1 MSDRV
6 VDQLGLRL
14 RERIARSVPAF
25 VHAFRADC
33 LLEAAQVFSAPDLVS
48 WRRLLELPEGAA
60 VPRPAGCR
68 YAASGRGLAALFN
81 ERGEIALDPYETVVV
96 ELR

>member
-1 MSDRV
+1 MHPTPVPSCARHRSTSSDEAGILSDRV

-14 RERIARSVPAF
+14 RERIARSVP
-25 VHAFRADC
+25 
-33 LLEAAQVFSAPDLVS
+33 
-48 WRRLLELPEGAA
+48 RL
-60 VPRPAGCR
+60 AGCR